1 MFKKLQRLGT
11 VGLVAVAM
19 PLGMVA
25 CDSDSDPTTPVQDLD
40 IVQTAVEAG
49 TFQTLLTAVEAVG
62 LTSTLQGA
70 GPFTVFAPTDA
81 AFGNLPAG
89 ALEALLADTEALTKV
104 LLYHVVPGRILA
116 GDLVDGQIVTTAEG
130 RPFRV
135 TLSGGARVN
144 GVNVVQ
150 TDVEATNGVIHVIDG
165 VLIPVE
171 DNVDTAI
178 NAGFE
183 TLVAAVQAA
192 GLEDVLRSAGPFTI
206 FAPTDEAFG
215 ALPEGTLADLLN
227 DPEALATILTYHVVA
242 GRLFASDLSDGMELT
257 TVEGR
262 IVTVSLNGSAQ
273 VNDANI
279 VAVDVLTSNGV
290 IHVIDAVLIPE
301 DEN

>member
-1 MFKKLQRLGT
+1 MFNNLQRLG
-11 VGLVAVAM
+11 VAGLVAIAL
-19 PLGMVA
+19 PLGMAA
-25 CDSDSDPTTPVQDLD
+25 CDSDSDVTTPVQDLD
-40 IVQTAVEAG
+40 IVQTAIEAG
-49 TFQTLLTAVEAVG
+49 TFETLVTAVQAAG

-81 AFGNLPAG
+81 AFDDLPAG
-89 ALEALLADTEALTKV
+89 TLDALLADTGALTEV

-116 GDLVDGQIVTTAEG
+116 SDLEDGQIVTTAEG

-144 GVNVVQ
+144 GVNVIQ
-150 TDVEATNGVIHVIDG
+150 TDVEATNGVIHIIDA

-178 NAGFE
+178 DAGFN

-192 GLEDVLRSAGPFTI
+192 ELEAVLRSAGPFTI
-206 FAPTDEAFG
+206 FAPTDEAFD
-215 ALPEGTLADLLN
+215 ALPEGALEDLLN

-242 GRLFASDLSDGMELT
+242 GRLFASDLSNGMELT

-262 IVTVSLNGSAQ
+262 TVTVSLNGGAQ
-273 VNDANI
+273 VNAANI
-279 VAVDVLTSNGV
+279 VATDVFTSNGV

-301 DEN
+301 DED